1 MKNWPATLSTG
12 LLKNRI
18 DSLMEFSEEQIKKYE
33 TFLKYHLGENFAD
46 LNEEDQQKLLKA
58 RDRRFNLL
66 MIINVVALIFFSYW
80 FLADV
85 TQLSDIIFYVLL
97 AVFLLNM
104 LSVGYQKKML
114 GEVKEY
120 VRSRQG

>member
-1 MKNWPATLSTG
+1 MG
-12 LLKNRI
+12 
-18 DSLMEFSEEQIKKYE
+18 FSEEQAKKYE
-33 TFLKYHLGENFAD
+33 TFLKYHLGENFANLD
-46 LNEEDQQKLLKA
+46 QEEQQKLLKA
-58 RDRRFNLL
+58 RDRWFNFL
-66 MIINVVALIFFSYW
+66 MIINVVALVFFSYW

-85 TQLSDIIFYVLL
+85 TQLSDIVFYVLL

-120 VRSRQG
+120 VRSRQDWA